1 MNNATIL
8 AALITSFFAIISSI
22 GGIIYQR
29 RLEKQKNHRA
39 LLEKYISQLGE
50 LNYSLLSC
58 LKIYPQTKSD
68 VSRKKWQKTLE
79 STKDEINQLRL
90 KLRYPLWGII
100 DEIRILAL
108 TASWGQYYR
117 NNKTQF
123 DEFYAI
129 ANNLREEL
137 DQAILDSYT
146 NGRPP
151 CKKYIKRV
159 KKAAEQVKRFHDK
172 TTPIKMQEKTSDESD
187 SNLLA
192 KLQDEVSLKILRQ
205 FGYGI
210 KIIGIGL

>member
-117 NNKTQF
+117 NNK
-123 DEFYAI
+123 
-129 ANNLREEL
+129 
-137 DQAILDSYT
+137 
-146 NGRPP
+146 
-151 CKKYIKRV
+151 
-159 KKAAEQVKRFHDK
+159 
-172 TTPIKMQEKTSDESD
+172 PIICVR
-187 SNLLA
+187 N
-192 KLQDEVSLKILRQ
+192 
-205 FGYGI
+205 
-210 KIIGIGL
+210 